1 MKCNVNTWKIEIQ
14 DITMD
19 TLEESNSKFKAKAEG
34 QNNFCLREQKE
45 NQTHYPLGTS
55 KLEI

>member
-1 MKCNVNTWKIEIQ
+1 MHCEDRNLGQSNGHITHRWKVIQ
-14 DITMD
+14 N
-19 TLEESNSKFKAKAEG
+19 LKLKAEG
-34 QNNFCLREQKE
+34 QNNFCMREQNLKE

>member
-1 MKCNVNTWKIEIQ
+1 
-14 DITMD
+14 MD